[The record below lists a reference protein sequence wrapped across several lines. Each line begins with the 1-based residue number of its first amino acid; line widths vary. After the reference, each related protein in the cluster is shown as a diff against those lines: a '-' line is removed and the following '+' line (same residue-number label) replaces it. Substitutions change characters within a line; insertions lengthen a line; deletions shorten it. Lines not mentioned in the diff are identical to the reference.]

1 MVNLLLTAFP
11 ILCLCGAFVY
21 AALMGA
27 RLYKGSGFVSALAI
41 AVVLAGLTLG
51 RLIDRF
57 VPLPG
62 RLDDWVNYRGAA
74 QVQIS
79 TQGDRYL
86 AVLSVEVAVMFVL
99 AAAVAFLA
107 IALLKKDAT
116 RASRP
121 GPNSLHPGILTAM
134 FAFAVGLTARTK
146 IAICLAYA
154 LARAHLL

>member
-11 ILCLCGAFVY
+11 ILCLFGAFVY

-27 RLYKGSGFVSALAI
+27 SLYRRSGFVSALAI
-41 AVVLAGLTLG
+41 AVTLAGLTLG
-51 RLIDRF
+51 RLVDRF

-62 RLDDWVNYRGAA
+62 QLDDWVSYRGEA
-74 QVQIS
+74 QDQIS
-79 TQGDRYL
+79 TKGDRYL

-99 AAAVAFLA
+99 AAAM
-107 IALLKKDAT
+107 ALLAVALLRRDAT

-121 GPNSLHPGILTAM
+121 GPNTLHAGILAAM
-134 FAFAVGLTARTK
+134 FVFAIGLTSRTK